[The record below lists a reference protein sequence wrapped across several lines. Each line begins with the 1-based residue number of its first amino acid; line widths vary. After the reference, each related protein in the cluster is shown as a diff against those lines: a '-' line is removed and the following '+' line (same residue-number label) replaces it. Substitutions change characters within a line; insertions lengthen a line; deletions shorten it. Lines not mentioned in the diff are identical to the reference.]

1 MKIDPA
7 MRTFRTPKV
16 GVLLAAG
23 LGKRLRPLTHQTPK
37 PLLHAENRPLIEY
50 AIDAL
55 TYSNIKT
62 IYVVTNYLESQI
74 VEYLERY
81 KNIIDIV
88 FCHQEAPD
96 GTAGAVH
103 CVKKHLESIEKI
115 TNYLVISATDYVF
128 PERYIK
134 ALIDFHAEGSS
145 DISVS
150 LRDIDKKMANASS
163 RVVLDTHGNI
173 ERIDEKPAIVGDDEV
188 VAATLLYIVPVKIFS
203 FVSSINVSI
212 RGEYELADVINK
224 MIKNGYSASG
234 LKQPSTIDPILP
246 PVHDASK

>member
-7 MRTFRTPKV
+7 IRTLRTPKV

-23 LGKRLRPLTHQTPK
+23 LGKRLRPLTHRTPK
-37 PLLHAENRPLIEY
+37 PLLHAGSRPLIEY
-50 AIDAL
+50 AINAL

-74 VEYLERY
+74 VEYLEKY

-88 FCHQEAPD
+88 FCRQDAPD

-103 CVKKHLESIEKI
+103 SVKKHLESIEKI

-128 PERYIK
+128 PEGYIK
-134 ALIDFHAEGSS
+134 ALMDFHSKGSN

-150 LRDIDKKMANASS
+150 LRDIDKKMAYTSS
-163 RVVLDTHGNI
+163 SVVLDTLGNI
-173 ERIDEKPAIVGDDEV
+173 ERIDEKPAIVGDDKV
-188 VAATLLYIVPVKIFS
+188 VAATLLYIVPVKIFN

-224 MIKNGYSASG
+224 MIENGYCASG
-234 LKQPSTIDPILP
+234 LKQPSIIDPIVATLG
-246 PVHDASK
+246 